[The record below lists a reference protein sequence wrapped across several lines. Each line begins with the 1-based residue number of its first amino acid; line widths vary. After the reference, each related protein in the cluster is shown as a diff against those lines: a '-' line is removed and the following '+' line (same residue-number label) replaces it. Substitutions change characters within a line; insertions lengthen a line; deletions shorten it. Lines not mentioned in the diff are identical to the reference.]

1 MPYAA
6 DDEFVMP
13 ARSRDLRGV
22 TPVPVTRLIYKLFVR
37 VAAVPRVRTLCLQ
50 CAPWADRMRLLLC
63 YRSDCRAELGGGGLV
78 SRLRS
83 GPRPGADEV
92 RVTFASDDVLLRRLW
107 CAPEVNA
114 SRAVRPS

>member
-13 ARSRDLRGV
+13 ARSRDPRGV

-63 YRSDCRAELGGGGLV
+63 YRSDCRAELGGGGLAFRDSV
-78 SRLRS
+78 RGRAQGSGRGTGHIRLR
-83 GPRPGADEV
+83 
-92 RVTFASDDVLLRRLW
+92 
-107 CAPEVNA
+107 
-114 SRAVRPS
+114 